1 MADVDLNHV
10 VSLTYCLASRLFI
23 SPLVPDSRL
32 VRSDTYQ
39 GAAVTFDLL
48 PLLGFTADGN
58 LILHKSTQAKMVELL
73 CLRELSFSL
82 FISLTLQGEIYK
94 QT

>member
-1 MADVDLNHV
+1 VAVKESNLEQVHRH
-10 VSLTYCLASRLFI
+10 CLASRLFI

-32 VRSDTYQ
+32 VRSDAYQ

-82 FISLTLQGEIYK
+82 FISLTLKGEIYK